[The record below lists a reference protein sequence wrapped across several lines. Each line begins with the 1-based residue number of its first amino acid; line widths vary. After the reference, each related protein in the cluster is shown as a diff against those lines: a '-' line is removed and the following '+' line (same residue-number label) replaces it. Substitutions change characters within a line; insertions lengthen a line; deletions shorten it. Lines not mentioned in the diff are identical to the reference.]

1 MCKVI
6 AVTNQKGG
14 VGKTT
19 TTVNLGIGLANLG
32 KKVLLIDSDPQGSLT
47 ISLGYHEPDEL
58 DVTLAD
64 LVTEVVEEKEI
75 SFSEAILH
83 HTEGIDFIPANI
95 ELSAL
100 EVNLVNVISREY
112 MLKCLIDK
120 VRDNYDVIII
130 DCMPSLGM
138 LTINALVAADSV
150 LIPVQAGFLSVKGL
164 EQLIKTI
171 GRIQKR
177 INKGLVIEGIL
188 LTMVD
193 SRTNYAKDVAKLV
206 YDTYSGIVP
215 VFETTIPMSV
225 RAAEISAEGSSIYEY
240 DPKGK
245 AAVAYKALTEEVAC
259 RG

>member
-120 VRDNYDVIII
+120 VRDKYDVIII

-193 SRTNYAKDVAKLV
+193 SRTNYARDVAQLV

>member
-120 VRDNYDVIII
+120 VRDKYDVIII

-150 LIPVQAGFLSVKGL
+150 LIPVQAGSFPL
-164 EQLIKTI
+164 
-171 GRIQKR
+171 
-177 INKGLVIEGIL
+177 
-188 LTMVD
+188 
-193 SRTNYAKDVAKLV
+193 
-206 YDTYSGIVP
+206 
-215 VFETTIPMSV
+215 
-225 RAAEISAEGSSIYEY
+225 
-240 DPKGK
+240 
-245 AAVAYKALTEEVAC
+245 KALSSL
-259 RG
+259 

>member
-120 VRDNYDVIII
+120 VRDKYDAIII

-193 SRTNYAKDVAKLV
+193 SRTNYARDVAKLV

-245 AAVAYKALTEEVAC
+245 AAIAYKELTEEVAC